1 MQSVQRLWGGYR
13 ECTEIAYR
21 GIQSAQR
28 GAESVQ
34 WGMEGVQRGEGRL
47 LLTIIDLVSDDREF
61 RC

>member
-1 MQSVQRLWGGYR
+1 MVGHRGYAESAWRMSVQRVWRGYR

-34 WGMEGVQRGEGRL
+34 CGMEGVQRGEGRL
-47 LLTIIDLVSDDREF
+47 LLLI
-61 RC
+61 